1 MASELSELV
10 ARFRRHPALTSK
22 AWLRL
27 VSQTFGATNWA
38 TGPGDD
44 AAVVDVDGRHLLV
57 AGEAI
62 HPPFVR
68 SDPFNAGVAAVVAN
82 INDIAAMGGRALG
95 LVDTVVASEDEARR
109 ALEGIRYAS
118 GLYRVPVV
126 GGHLNVIESPASVS
140 AFVIGRA
147 TRVLSANHVSP
158 GQLLLAA
165 CCVRGTMRGDF
176 PFWSSLG
183 AQKES
188 LADDIVILP
197 SVAEAG
203 DCVAAKDVSMAG
215 LMGSVAMLL
224 EPTRTGATVDL
235 DRVPRPPGIPIGD
248 WIFTFPSFGFL
259 LCAPPS
265 REQAC
270 RTAFTDRGI
279 SCEVVAEI
287 NATGKL
293 DGRLGGEC
301 LTFLDLNQSGVTHL
315 GDEQSPIEL

>member
-10 ARFRRHPALTSK
+10 ARFRRHPALASK

-27 VSQTFGATNWA
+27 VSQTFGATDWA
-38 TGPGDD
+38 SGPGDD
-44 AAVVDVDGRHLLV
+44 AAVIDIDGSHLLV

-62 HPPFVR
+62 YPPFVT

-82 INDIAAMGGRALG
+82 VNDIAAMGGRALG
-95 LVDTVVASEDEARR
+95 LVDTVVASEGGARR
-109 ALEGIRYAS
+109 ALEGIRHAS
-118 GLYRVPVV
+118 GLYGVPVV
-126 GGHLNVIESPASVS
+126 GGHLNVTEWPASVS
-140 AFVIGRA
+140 AFVLGRA
-147 TRVLSANHVSP
+147 ARVLSANDVSP

-165 CCVRGTMRGDF
+165 CCVRGTMRDDF

-183 AQKES
+183 AQQES
-188 LADDIVILP
+188 LADDIAILP

-224 EPTRTGATVDL
+224 EPTRAGVTVDL

-248 WIFTFPSFGFL
+248 WVFAFPSFGFL

-265 REQAC
+265 REHAC

-279 SCEVVAEI
+279 SCEVVGEI

-301 LTFLDLNQSGVTHL
+301 LTFFDLNQSGVTQL
-315 GDEQSPIEL
+315 GDQQSPTEL